1 MLIFGLIKIY
11 SWVKFSIENRQNH
24 IRLIMRKFLISII
37 FLSTINLSFANE
49 NLINDI
55 EINGNQRIDIETI
68 ISYANIN
75 LEEIYTEEK
84 GNNILKNLFD
94 TELFS
99 NIEIKYSEN
108 KLIINIIENPT
119 INLVKFKGNGKIK
132 DEDLLIETQLKERS
146 VYSRSKVKKDI
157 ERILT
162 LYQRNGRLSTEVIPS
177 IETLD
182 DNRINLIYEIVESE
196 ISKVSKIIFIGNENF
211 PASKLKSIMKT
222 KERRLLRFF
231 SSADRYDP
239 DKIEYDKQLITQF
252 YNNNGFPNFTFTSSI
267 AQLSLNTNNFEIL
280 MYVDEG
286 DKYNFGEIS
295 VNTKLKKI
303 DSKGALS
310 LIAANS
316 GDIFDRSKI
325 SDSIEVI
332 KELAEI
338 EGYSF
343 IEINPNFEENLN
355 DKTVN
360 IRIDIN
366 EGPRVYVN
374 SINISGNTRTLDK
387 VIRREMGLS
396 EGDAFNKFTMNY
408 SKDSIRALNFFSKV
422 NIDEERSN
430 FPDKIDLQIDVE
442 EKNTGEASIGAG
454 YSSSTSTSIT
464 LGLRENNFLG
474 KGQKVKFAS
483 SFSNTRNTYDISIT
497 EPYFNNKNLSVS
509 ADLYSNFSDPAGVNY
524 ESEDLGLG
532 VGLGFPLASDK
543 SILTKYSLYTSK
555 IKPDSNATAY
565 ERLLGG
571 TDTVSQVGYIFNFD
585 KRNSRYKPSR
595 GFNLRLSQDLAGL
608 GGTAY
613 YYKNTGEFNVYK
625 RLSDRFIGAWKI
637 SAGSVNGYNGKYQPL
652 SSNFRLGGK
661 NLRGFKSGK
670 IGPKTGTSYT
680 GGQYFYLTSLE
691 TNIDFNLDT
700 FDITSTLFV
709 DFGSVWGLENPAY
722 EQINDEH
729 NLRSSAGVNF
739 NWDSAIGPINIIYA
753 TILESET
760 TDTTDNLYFDI
771 GYNF

>member
-1 MLIFGLIKIY
+1 MRNLLIFT
-11 SWVKFSIENRQNH
+11 F
-24 IRLIMRKFLISII
+24 
-37 FLSTINLSFANE
+37 FLSTITLSFADE
-49 NLINDI
+49 DAIKEI
-55 EINGNQRIDIETI
+55 QINGNQRIDVETI
-68 ISYANIN
+68 ISYANIS
-75 LEEIYTEEK
+75 LDDIYTEEK
-84 GNNILKNLFD
+84 GNEILKSLFN

-99 NIEIKYSEN
+99 NIEIRYVEN
-108 KLIINIIENPT
+108 KLIIDIIENPT
-119 INLVKFKGNGKIK
+119 INFIKFKGNSKIK
-132 DEDLLIETQLKERS
+132 DDDLLIEIQLKERS

-157 ERILT
+157 ERILS

-177 IETLD
+177 IERLD
-182 DNRINLIYEIVESE
+182 ANRINLSYEIVESE
-196 ISKVSKIIFIGNENF
+196 ISKVSKIVFIGNDNF
-211 PASKLKSIMKT
+211 SSSKLKSIMKT
-222 KERRLLRFF
+222 KERRFLRFF

-239 DKIEYDKQLITQF
+239 DKIEYDKQLITEF

-267 AQLSLNTNNFEIL
+267 AQLSQNTNNFEVIL
-280 MYVDEG
+280 YVDEG

-303 DSKGALS
+303 NSDAALV
-310 LIAANS
+310 LISANS
-316 GDIFDRSKI
+316 GEIFDRSKI
-325 SDSIEVI
+325 SESIEII
-332 KELAEI
+332 KELAEN

-343 IEINPNFEENLN
+343 IEIKPKFKDNLE
-355 DKTVN
+355 DKTIN
-360 IRIDIN
+360 IEIDIN

-374 SINISGNTRTLDK
+374 SINIAGNTRTLDQ
-387 VIRREMGLS
+387 VIRREINLS

-408 SKDSIRALNFFSKV
+408 SKDSIRALNFFSSV
-422 NIDEERSN
+422 DITEERSN
-430 FPDKIDLQIDVE
+430 FPDKIDLIIDVE

-454 YSSSTSTSIT
+454 YSSSTSASIT

-497 EPYFNNKNLSVS
+497 EPYFNNKNLSVT

-532 VGLGFPLASDK
+532 LGVGFPIASDK
-543 SILTKYSLYTSK
+543 NIFTKYSLYTSQ
-555 IKPDSNATAY
+555 IKPDSNATVY

-571 TDTVSQVGYIFNFD
+571 TDTVSQVGYIFSFD
-585 KRNSRYKPSR
+585 RRNSRYKPSR
-595 GFNLRLSQDLAGL
+595 GFNLTLSQDLAGL
-608 GGTAY
+608 GGTSY

-661 NLRGFKSGK
+661 SLRGFKSGK

-691 TNIDFNLDT
+691 TNIDFNLDA
-700 FDITSTLFV
+700 FDITSTLFIDV
-709 DFGSVWGLENPAY
+709 GSVWGLENPAY
-722 EQINDEH
+722 AEINDDH
-729 NLRSSAGVNF
+729 NMRSSVGVNF

-753 TILESET
+753 TILDSET